1 MNANQNLEMVHITK
15 REIVKEIGDQATFV
29 KKKKLERMILTK
41 RERYLMIGMR
51 IYIVALIL
59 VMLLSLLGSICPGDY
74 FAKKKGP

>member
-59 VMLLSLLGSICPGDY
+59 VMLLSLLGII
-74 FAKKKGP
+74 

>member
-59 VMLLSLLGSICPGDY
+59 VILLSLLGII
-74 FAKKKGP
+74 

>member
-41 RERYLMIGMR
+41 RERYIMIGMR

-59 VMLLSLLGSICPGDY
+59 VMLLSLLGII
-74 FAKKKGP
+74 